1 MYYIRIKNELHS
13 KLCQV
18 HLSAFKKN
26 RENKMNAYNKKQN
39 STIPLK
45 VDPAHTVSGL
55 GGGVY
60 CRSASC
66 YKQK

>member
-1 MYYIRIKNELHS
+1 
-13 KLCQV
+13 
-18 HLSAFKKN
+18 
-26 RENKMNAYNKKQN
+26 MNAYNKKQN

-45 VDPAHTVSGL
+45 VVPAHRVS

>member
-1 MYYIRIKNELHS
+1 MSSTFK
-13 KLCQV
+13 C
-18 HLSAFKKN
+18 FKKN
-26 RENKMNAYNKKQN
+26 RENKINAYNKKQN

-45 VDPAHTVSGL
+45 VDPAHRVSGL

>member
-1 MYYIRIKNELHS
+1 
-13 KLCQV
+13 
-18 HLSAFKKN
+18 
-26 RENKMNAYNKKQN
+26 MNAYNKKQN